1 MSRAA
6 ITLSETVATPARLLR
21 RAPHLET
28 TTLGDTATL
37 AFGTT
42 APHAVVDVFC
52 QCVLK
57 AVGNHRA
64 VRADCSCSLDTC
76 AVARKEHG
84 GRKVAAV
91 AASHPFG
98 GFRYGIHGGG
108 LTLSQGIG
116 GSLTECLMQS

>member
-6 ITLSETVATPARLLR
+6 ITLSEPVATLARLLGG
-21 RAPHLET
+21 AAHLDAT
-28 TTLGDTATL
+28 PLGNSATF

-42 APHAVVDVFC
+42 APHAVVDVLS
-52 QCVLK
+52 QRVLEALGNHG
-57 AVGNHRA
+57 AVGTNRA
-64 VRADCSCSLDTC
+64 RSLDTC
-76 AVARKEHG
+76 SVARKEHG

-91 AASHPFG
+91 AASHPFS